1 MPGDQQGAWYENI
14 TELSSEK
21 HARLIEHHYISHSF
35 RRNGVVKKERRS
47 DLSMLLSCIFFSS
60 TAVLVKVISGS
71 FSSVFISGFRFITGI
86 ILGIALLKLTGGSPK
101 VTQKKILLIRGIL
114 GMSAMLAY
122 FMAIQMTG
130 SGRATLLVNT
140 FPIFVVI
147 FGQLFF
153 HETLSITKVLS
164 VVFCMLGVIFV
175 FYDGSSYSFLGNF
188 LGLAAGIVRGFVVHL
203 IKKSVAKNR
212 PVIVYLAVCFI
223 GLLLLPFSVHEAVH
237 LSWNSFLLL
246 VLVGTFSFTAQLLQ
260 TYGYRHA
267 TTLRGS
273 LLSYMTIPLTVVL
286 GFFMG
291 EELRM
296 RFFIGIFLI
305 LTGLFINSVKTS
317 K

>member
-1 MPGDQQGAWYENI
+1 M
-14 TELSSEK
+14 
-21 HARLIEHHYISHSF
+21 
-35 RRNGVVKKERRS
+35 
-47 DLSMLLSCIFFSS
+47 
-60 TAVLVKVISGS
+60 AVLVKVVSGS
-71 FSSVFISGFRFITGI
+71 FSSVFISAFRFIIGI
-86 ILGIALLKLTGGSPK
+86 FLGIVLLKLTGESLK
-101 VTQKKILLIRGIL
+101 VTQKKILLLRGIL
-114 GMSAMLAY
+114 GTIAMLAY
-122 FMAIQMTG
+122 FTAIQMTG

-140 FPIFVVI
+140 FPIFVVL
-147 FGQLFF
+147 FGYLFF
-153 HETLSITKVLS
+153 HETFSTNKVLS

-175 FYDGSSYSFLGNF
+175 FYDGSSYGFWGNF
-188 LGLAAGIVRGFVVHL
+188 LGLSGGIIRGFVVHL
-203 IKKSVAKNR
+203 IKKSVAKNH

-223 GLLLLPFSVHEAVH
+223 GLSLLPFSAHEALY

-246 VLVGTFSFTAQLLQ
+246 ALLGTLSFIAQLLQ

-291 EELRM
+291 EELRI

-305 LTGLFINSVKTS
+305 LTGLSINSLKTS